1 MGRYCHYYGQ
11 HYCKVCHKGDKV
23 IIPALLV
30 KDWDRKKYEV
40 CREARDFLRAHM
52 DKPMIDLTQA
62 NPGLYAQEDGALQK
76 VHDVRMKFSMMK
88 VGRTM
93 QITNQLLAHICTP

>member
-1 MGRYCHYYGQ
+1 M
-11 HYCKVCHKGDKV
+11 
-23 IIPALLV
+23 IIPALLT

-40 CREARDFLRAHM
+40 CRVARDFLRAHM

-62 NPGLYAQEDGALQK
+62 NPALYAEVDGPLQK

-88 VGRTM
+88 VSFTESRTETD
-93 QITNQLLAHICTP
+93 IHAFSRPSLHESVAHLHARLPQ